1 MKKSL
6 LYQPF
11 KIGNIEIKNRVI
23 MAPGANLLCSDTGV
37 ITQESLE
44 WAKARVKGGLGV
56 VGVGQSMVNP
66 TPPEMSGFVVDLTT
80 DKSINGMFRMT
91 EMIRQ
96 LGAKS
101 TIELVY
107 MDFGE
112 IAETGSEMNEEDLSK
127 IRTKDST
134 GINDKLANKMPA
146 DLTVRDIKRIVGYYV
161 DAAVRCRR
169 AGFDMVLVHGAHG
182 MFISDFLSA
191 VRNRRDDEY
200 GGSFENRCRI
210 VDEILDG
217 IREAIG
223 PDMAIE
229 YRLSAEEKKKD
240 GLSLEDQVAF
250 AKHIESRIDILYI
263 STGVME
269 NDETATYIFPPAYYE
284 RGVNVHYAKHFKD
297 ALSIPVG
304 TVGGIN
310 MELAE
315 RIVDEGKAD
324 VVTML
329 RSTIAD
335 PHLVNKAR
343 LGKHEDI
350 RPCVRCNT
358 CINQPHYFFLPVRC
372 AVNPEAGRECDVL
385 RIPYPRRFKNVA
397 VIGGGPSGMQAAR
410 TAAERGHRVTLY
422 EKDERLGGML
432 NVAAAGKLKT
442 DLRAYLDWA
451 VRQTEKTRG
460 ITLELGAPAT
470 YDLIKGQNPDAVIVS
485 VGANPLIPPIPG
497 IGGKNSVWAGD
508 VESGKTAVGE
518 RVIIAGG
525 GLTGLETALSLS
537 REGKNVTIVEML
549 PFERVIMSAPVINMV
564 ALSILMREHGIKY
577 LAETRLL
584 EIKEDSVKVEG
595 PDGKETWMAC
605 DSLIHALG
613 MFPNKAEAS
622 LFEDIADEVYFTGDC
637 AASRGSLW
645 TATSSSHYIALE
657 L

>member
-11 KIGNIEIKNRVI
+11 KIRNLEIKNRVI

-37 ITQESLE
+37 MTQEGLE
-44 WAKARVKGGLGV
+44 WARARAKGGIGV

-66 TPPEMSGFVVDLTT
+66 TPPEMSGFVIDLTT

-96 LGAKS
+96 FGAKS

-112 IAETGSEMNEEDLSK
+112 IEKTDAGMNEDDLSM

-146 DLTVRDIKRIVGYYV
+146 DLTLQDIRRIVGYYV
-161 DAAVRCRR
+161 DAAVRCKR

-182 MFISDFLSA
+182 MFISDFLSG
-191 VRNRRDDEY
+191 VRNKRADEY

-217 IREAIG
+217 IREAVG

-229 YRLSAEEKKKD
+229 YRLSAEEKTRD
-240 GLSLEDQVAF
+240 GLTLEDQLAF
-250 AKHIESRIDILYI
+250 ARHIESKIDILYI
-263 STGVME
+263 SAGLME
-269 NDETATYIFPPAYYE
+269 NDEMATFIFPPAYYE
-284 RGVNVHYAKHFKD
+284 RGMNVHYAKHFKD

-315 RIVDEGKAD
+315 KIVDEGRAD

-335 PHLVNKAR
+335 PYLVNKAR
-343 LGKHEDI
+343 LGKYEDI

-358 CINQPHYFFLPVRC
+358 CINQPHYYFLPVRC

-385 RIPYPRRFKNVA
+385 RIPYPRRLKNVA
-397 VIGGGPSGMQAAR
+397 VIGGGPSGMEAAR
-410 TAAERGHRVTLY
+410 TAAERGHNVTLY
-422 EKDERLGGML
+422 EKEEKLGGML
-432 NVAAAGKLKT
+432 NVASAGKLKA
-442 DLRAYLDWA
+442 DLRAYLKWA
-451 VRQTEKTRG
+451 VRQTEKNPD
-460 ITLELGAPAT
+460 INLILGVSAT
-470 YDLIKGQNPDAVIVS
+470 YDFIKAQEPDAVIVA
-485 VGANPLIPPIPG
+485 VGAKPLVPPIPG
-497 IGGKNSVWAGD
+497 IESKNSVWAGD
-508 VESGKTAVGE
+508 VEAGNVEVGE
-518 RVIIAGG
+518 KVIIAGG
-525 GLTGLETALSLS
+525 GLTGLETALSLGK
-537 REGKNVTIVEML
+537 EGKDVTILEMM
-549 PFERVIMSAPVINMV
+549 PFDRVVMSAPVVNMV
-564 ALSILMREHGIKY
+564 ALSMLIRQNGIKY
-577 LAETRLL
+577 LAETKLL
-584 EIKEDSVKVEG
+584 EVKEDSVKVAG
-595 PDGKETWMAC
+595 PDGKEEWMAC
-605 DSLIHALG
+605 DNLIHALG
-613 MFPNKAEAS
+613 MSPNNKEAL

-637 AASRGSLW
+637 AAARGNLW
-645 TATSSSHYIALE
+645 TATSTAHYIALE

>member
-11 KIGNIEIKNRVI
+11 KIRNIEIKNRVI

-37 ITQESLE
+37 MTQEGLE
-44 WAKARVKGGLGV
+44 WAKARAKGGIGV

-66 TPPEMSGFVVDLTT
+66 TPPEMSGFVIDLTT
-80 DKSINGMFRMT
+80 DKAINGMYRMT

-112 IAETGSEMNEEDLSK
+112 IDKSEADMNEESLSK
-127 IRTKDST
+127 IRTQDST

-146 DLTVRDIKRIVGYYV
+146 DLSVEQIKRIVGYYV
-161 DAAVRCRR
+161 DAAVRCKR
-169 AGFDMVLVHGAHG
+169 AGFDMVLIHGAHG
-182 MFISDFLSA
+182 MFISDFLSG
-191 VRNRRDDEY
+191 VRNRRTDEY

-217 IREAIG
+217 IRDAVG

-229 YRLSAEEKKKD
+229 YRLSAEEKSKD
-240 GLSLEDQVAF
+240 GLTLEDQIAF

-263 STGVME
+263 SAGLME
-269 NDETATYIFPPAYYE
+269 NDEMATFIFPPAYYE
-284 RGVNVHYAKHFKD
+284 RGMNVHYAKHFKD

-315 RIVDEGKAD
+315 KIVDEGRAD

-335 PHLVNKAR
+335 PQLVNKAR
-343 LGKHEDI
+343 NGRYEDI

-358 CINQPHYFFLPVRC
+358 CINQPHYYFLPVRC
-372 AVNPEAGRECDVL
+372 AVNPEAGREADVL
-385 RIPYPRRFKNVA
+385 RIPYPRRSKNVA

-422 EKDERLGGML
+422 EKSDKLGGML
-432 NVAAAGKLKT
+432 NVASAGKLKI
-442 DLRAYLDWA
+442 DLRAYLNWA
-451 VRQTEKTRG
+451 VLQTEKNPD
-460 ITLELGAPAT
+460 IILKLGTPAAP
-470 YDLIKGQNPDAVIVS
+470 DLIKAQNPDAVIVS
-485 VGANPLIPPIPG
+485 LGASLLIPPIPG
-497 IGGKNSVWAGD
+497 IDGRNSVWAGD
-508 VESGKTAVGE
+508 VESGRVKVGE

-537 REGKNVTIVEML
+537 KEGKSVTIVEMM
-549 PFERVIMSAPVINMV
+549 PFDRVIMSAPVVNMV
-564 ALSILMREHGIKY
+564 ALSMLMRKYHVRY

-584 EIKEDSVKVEG
+584 EVKEDSIKVADPE
-595 PDGKETWMAC
+595 GKEEWMEC
-605 DSLIHALG
+605 NNLIHALG
-613 MFPNKAEAS
+613 MYPNREDAALFDDTAE
-622 LFEDIADEVYFTGDC
+622 EVYLTGDC
-637 AASRGSLW
+637 AAPRGNLW
-645 TATSSSHYIALE
+645 TATSSAHYIALE

>member
-11 KIGNIEIKNRVI
+11 KIRNIEIKNRVI

-37 ITQESLE
+37 MTQEGLE
-44 WAKARVKGGLGV
+44 WAKARAKGGLGV

-66 TPPEMSGFVVDLTT
+66 TPPAMSGFVLDLTT

-96 LGAKS
+96 MGAKS

-107 MDFGE
+107 MDFGDVNKPDN
-112 IAETGSEMNEEDLSK
+112 EMSEEDLSK
-127 IRTKDST
+127 IRTEDST

-146 DLTVRDIKRIVGYYV
+146 DLTIKDIRRIVGYYI
-161 DAAVRCRR
+161 DAAVRCKR

-182 MFISDFLSA
+182 MFISDFFSPL
-191 VRNRRDDEY
+191 RNKRTDQY

-210 VDEILDG
+210 VDDILTG

-240 GLSLEDQVAF
+240 GLTLDDQLAF
-250 AKHIESRIDILYI
+250 ARHIQDKIDILYV

-269 NDETATYIFPPAYYE
+269 NDETATFIFPPAYYE

-304 TVGGIN
+304 TVGGID
-310 MELAE
+310 MVLAE
-315 RIVDEGKAD
+315 KIVDEGKAD

-329 RSTIAD
+329 RATIAD

-343 LGKHEDI
+343 LGKYDEI

-372 AVNPEAGRECDVL
+372 AVNPEAGRESDVL
-385 RIPYPRRFKNVA
+385 RIPSPRRSKNIV

-410 TAAERGHRVTLY
+410 TAAQRGHHVTLY
-422 EKDERLGGML
+422 EKDNSLGGML
-432 NVAAAGKLKT
+432 NIAAAGKLKT
-442 DLRAYLDWA
+442 DLRAYLNWA
-451 VRQTEKTRG
+451 VRETVKNPD
-460 ITLELGAPAT
+460 ITLKLGAAAT
-470 YDLIKGQNPDAVIVS
+470 YDMVKAQQPDAVIVS
-485 VGANPLIPPIPG
+485 VGATPLIPLIPG
-497 IGGKNSVWAGD
+497 INGKNSVWAGD
-508 VESGKTAVGE
+508 VESGRVSVGN

-537 REGKNVTIVEML
+537 REGKEVTIIEMM
-549 PFERVIMSAPVINMV
+549 PFDRVIMSAPVVNMV
-564 ALSILMREHGIKY
+564 ALSMLVREQGINY
-577 LAETRLL
+577 MAETRLI
-584 EIKEDSVKVEG
+584 EVTENRIRVQG
-595 PDGKETWMAC
+595 PDKKETWMEC
-605 DSLIHALG
+605 DTLVHALG
-613 MFPNKAEAS
+613 MTPNRAGAL
-622 LFEDIADEVYFTGDC
+622 LFEDTADEVYYTGDC
-637 AASRGSLW
+637 SVLRGNLW
-645 TATSSSHYIALE
+645 TATSSAHYIALE

>member
-6 LYQPF
+6 LYQPI
-11 KIGNIEIKNRVI
+11 KIRNLEIKNRVI
-23 MAPGANLLCSDTGV
+23 MAPGANLLCSDTGI

-44 WAKARVKGGLGV
+44 WAKARAKGGLGI

-66 TPPEMSGFVVDLTT
+66 VPPEMSGFVVDLTT

-96 LGAKS
+96 MGAKS

-112 IAETGSEMNEEDLSK
+112 IDKTDVEMSEEDLSK

-146 DLTVRDIKRIVGYYV
+146 DLSVQEIRKIVGYYA
-161 DAAVRCRR
+161 DAAVRCKR

-182 MFISDFLSA
+182 MFISDFLSGI
-191 VRNRRDDEY
+191 RNKRDDEY

-217 IREAIG
+217 IREAVG
-223 PDMAIE
+223 PDMVIE
-229 YRLSAEEKKKD
+229 YRLSAEEKTKD
-240 GLSLEDQVAF
+240 GLTLEDQIAF
-250 AKHIESRIDILYI
+250 AKHIESRIDILYV

-315 RIVDEGKAD
+315 KIIDEGRAD

-343 LGKHEDI
+343 LGRYEEI

-372 AVNPEAGRECDVL
+372 AVNPEAGRECDIL
-385 RIPYPRRFKNVA
+385 RIPYPRKRKNVV

-422 EKDERLGGML
+422 EKSEKLGGML
-432 NVAAAGKLKT
+432 NVASAGKLKK
-442 DLRAYLDWA
+442 DLRAYQNWA
-451 VRQTEKTRG
+451 IRQTEKNPN
-460 ITLELGAPAT
+460 IDLKLGNRAT
-470 YDLIKGQNPDAVIVS
+470 FDHIKEQDPDAVIVS
-485 VGANPLIPPIPG
+485 VGANPVIPPIPG
-497 IGGKNSVWAGD
+497 IEGKSSLWAGD
-508 VESGKTAVGE
+508 VESGTVETGK

-537 REGKNVTIVEML
+537 KEGKEVTIIEML
-549 PFERVIMSAPVINMV
+549 PFERVIMSAPVVNMV
-564 ALSILMREHGIKY
+564 ALSMLMRQHGIKY
-577 LAETRLL
+577 LAETKLL
-584 EIKEDSVKVEG
+584 EVEEDRVKVAD
-595 PDGKETWMAC
+595 PDGIEEWMDC
-605 DSLIHALG
+605 DNLVHALG
-613 MFPNKAEAS
+613 MYPNKEEAS
-622 LFEDIADEVYFTGDC
+622 LFEDIADEVYYTGDC
-637 AASRGSLW
+637 ATARGNLW
-645 TATSSSHYIALE
+645 TATSSAHHIALE

>member
-11 KIGNIEIKNRVI
+11 KIRNIEIKNRVI

-37 ITQESLE
+37 MTQEGLE
-44 WAKARVKGGLGV
+44 WAKARAKGGLGV

-66 TPPEMSGFVVDLTT
+66 TPPAMSGFVIDLTT
-80 DKSINGMFRMT
+80 DKSINGMYRMT

-96 LGAKS
+96 MGAKS

-107 MDFGE
+107 MDFGDVDKP
-112 IAETGSEMNEEDLSK
+112 ANEMSEEDLSK
-127 IRTKDST
+127 IRTEDST

-146 DLTVRDIKRIVGYYV
+146 DLTLQQIHKIVGYYV
-161 DAAVRCRR
+161 DAAVRCKR

-182 MFISDFLSA
+182 MFISDFLSP
-191 VRNRRDDEY
+191 VRNRRTDEY

-210 VDEILDG
+210 VDDILTG
-217 IREAIG
+217 IREAVG

-240 GLSLEDQVAF
+240 GLTLNDQLAF
-250 AKHIESRIDILYI
+250 AKHIQDKIDILYV

-269 NDETATYIFPPAYYE
+269 NDETATFIFPPAYYE

-297 ALSIPVG
+297 ALNIPVG
-304 TVGGIN
+304 TVGGID
-310 MELAE
+310 MALAE

-329 RSTIAD
+329 RATIAD

-343 LGKHEDI
+343 LGKYDEI

-385 RIPYPRRFKNVA
+385 RIPYPRKSKNIV

-410 TAAERGHRVTLY
+410 TAAQRGHHVTLY
-422 EKDERLGGML
+422 EKNAELGGML
-432 NVAAAGKLKT
+432 KIAAAGKLKG
-442 DLRAYLDWA
+442 DLRAYLNWA
-451 VRQTEKTRG
+451 VRETLKNPD
-460 ITLELGAPAT
+460 ITLRLGAAAT
-470 YDLIKGQNPDAVIVS
+470 YDDIRALNPDAVIVS
-485 VGANPLIPPIPG
+485 VGATPLIPPIQG
-497 IGGKNSVWAGD
+497 INGKNSVWAGD
-508 VESGKTAVGE
+508 VESGRVSVGK

-525 GLTGLETALSLS
+525 GLTGLETALSLA
-537 REGKNVTIVEML
+537 REGKEVTIIEMM
-549 PFERVIMSAPVINMV
+549 PFERVIMSAPVVNMV
-564 ALSILMREHGIKY
+564 ALSMLIREQGINY
-577 LAETRLL
+577 MAETRLI
-584 EIKEDSVKVEG
+584 EVRENRIRVEG
-595 PDGKETWMAC
+595 PDKKETWMEC
-605 DSLIHALG
+605 DTLVHALG
-613 MFPNKAEAS
+613 MKPDRAGAL
-622 LFEDIADEVYFTGDC
+622 LFGDTADEVYYTGDC
-637 AASRGSLW
+637 AVARGNLW
-645 TATSSSHYIALE
+645 TATSSAHHIALE
-657 L
+657 I

>member
-6 LYQPF
+6 LYQPI
-11 KIGNIEIKNRVI
+11 KIRNLEIKNRVI
-23 MAPGANLLCSDTGV
+23 MAPGANLLCSDTGI

-44 WAKARVKGGLGV
+44 WAKARAKGGLGV

-66 TPPEMSGFVVDLTT
+66 VPPEMSGFVVDLTT

-96 LGAKS
+96 MGAKS

-112 IAETGSEMNEEDLSK
+112 IDKTDVEMSEEDLSK

-146 DLTVRDIKRIVGYYV
+146 DLSVQEIRKIVGYYA
-161 DAAVRCRR
+161 DAAVRCKR
-169 AGFDMVLVHGAHG
+169 AGFDMVLIHGAHG
-182 MFISDFLSA
+182 MFISDFLSSI
-191 VRNRRDDEY
+191 RNKRDDEY

-210 VDEILDG
+210 VDEILVG
-217 IREAIG
+217 IREVVS
-223 PDMAIE
+223 PDMVIE
-229 YRLSAEEKKKD
+229 YRLSAEEKTKD
-240 GLSLEDQVAF
+240 GLTLEDQIAF
-250 AKHIESRIDILYI
+250 AKHIENRIDILYI

-269 NDETATYIFPPAYYE
+269 NDETATYIFPPTYYE

-297 ALSIPVG
+297 VLTIPVG

-315 RIVDEGKAD
+315 KIVDEGKAD
-324 VVTML
+324 LVTML

-343 LGKHEDI
+343 LGKYEDI

-385 RIPYPRRFKNVA
+385 RIPYPRKTKNVA

-410 TAAERGHRVTLY
+410 TAAERGHKVTLY
-422 EKDERLGGML
+422 EKSEKLGGML
-432 NVAAAGKLKT
+432 TVASAGKLKT
-442 DLRAYLDWA
+442 DLRAYLNWA
-451 VRQTEKTRG
+451 VRQTEK
-460 ITLELGAPAT
+460 IPNIDLKLGNRAT
-470 YDLIKGQNPDAVIVS
+470 FDLIKGQDPDAVIVS
-485 VGANPLIPPIPG
+485 VGANPMIPSIPG
-497 IGGKNSVWAGD
+497 IEGKNSLWAGD
-508 VESGKTAVGE
+508 VESGIVETGK

-537 REGKNVTIVEML
+537 KEGKEVTIIEMM
-549 PFERVIMSAPVINMV
+549 PFERVIMSAPVVNMV
-564 ALSILMREHGIKY
+564 ALSMLMRQHGIKY
-577 LAETRLL
+577 LAETKLL
-584 EIKEDSVKVEG
+584 EVKENRVKVSKPE
-595 PDGKETWMAC
+595 GKEEWMDC
-605 DSLIHALG
+605 DNLVHALG
-613 MFPNKAEAS
+613 MYPNKDEAS
-622 LFEDIADEVYFTGDC
+622 LFEDIADEVYYTGDC
-637 AASRGSLW
+637 ATARGNLW
-645 TATSSSHYIALE
+645 TATSSAHYIALE

>member
-6 LYQPF
+6 LYQPV
-11 KIGNIEIKNRVI
+11 KIRNLEIKNRVI

-107 MDFGE
+107 MDFGQ
-112 IAETGSEMNEEDLSK
+112 IDKTDTEMTEEDLSK

-134 GINDKLANKMPA
+134 GINDKLANKMPV
-146 DLTVRDIKRIVGYYV
+146 DLSVNDIRKIVGYYA
-161 DAAVRCRR
+161 DAAVRCKR

-182 MFISDFLSA
+182 MFISDFLSDI
-191 VRNRRDDEY
+191 RNKRDDDY

-217 IREAIG
+217 IREAVG
-223 PDMAIE
+223 PDMPVE
-229 YRLSAEEKKKD
+229 YRLSAEEKKEG
-240 GLSLEDQVAF
+240 GLTLEDQIAF
-250 AKHIESRIDILYI
+250 ARHIENRIDVLYI
-263 STGVME
+263 SAGVME
-269 NDETATYIFPPAYYE
+269 NDETATFIFPPTYYE

-315 RIVDEGKAD
+315 KIVDEGRAD

-335 PHLVNKAR
+335 PLLVNKAR
-343 LGKHEDI
+343 RGKYEDI

-385 RIPYPRRFKNVA
+385 RIPYPRKVKKVA

-410 TAAERGHRVTLY
+410 TAAERGHKVTLY
-422 EKDERLGGML
+422 EKEERLGGML
-432 NVAAAGKLKT
+432 NIATAGKLKT

-451 VRQTEKTRG
+451 VHQTEKNPD
-460 ITLELGAPAT
+460 ISLKLGTPAT
-470 YDLIKGQNPDAVIVS
+470 YDIIRSQRPDVVIVS
-485 VGANPLIPPIPG
+485 VGAKPLIPPIPG
-497 IGGKNSVWAGD
+497 IRGRNSIWAGD
-508 VESGKTAVGE
+508 VESGRAEVGK
-518 RVIIAGG
+518 RIIIAGG
-525 GLTGLETALSLS
+525 GLTGLETALSL
-537 REGKNVTIVEML
+537 RKDGKEVTIIEML
-549 PFERVIMSAPVINMV
+549 PFDRVIMSAPVVNMV
-564 ALSILMREHGIKY
+564 ALSMLMRQNGIKY

-584 EIKEDSVKVEG
+584 EVEEGSVRVAG
-595 PDGKETWMAC
+595 PGGKEEQMTC
-605 DSLIHALG
+605 DNLVHALG
-613 MFPNKAEAS
+613 MYPDKEEAS
-622 LFEDIADEVYFTGDC
+622 LFEDIADEVYYTGDC
-637 AASRGSLW
+637 AAPRGNLW
-645 TATSSSHYIALE
+645 TATSSAHYIALE

>member
-11 KIGNIEIKNRVI
+11 KIRNIEIKNRVI

-37 ITQESLE
+37 MTPEGLE
-44 WAKARVKGGLGV
+44 WAKARAKGGIGV

-66 TPPEMSGFVVDLTT
+66 TPPAMSGFVVDLTT
-80 DKSINGMFRMT
+80 DKSINGMFRMA

-96 LGAKS
+96 MGAKS

-107 MDFGE
+107 MDFGD
-112 IAETGSEMNEEDLSK
+112 IGRPDIEMSEEDLSK
-127 IRTKDST
+127 IRTEDST

-146 DLTVRDIKRIVGYYV
+146 DLTLQQIKKIVGYYV
-161 DAAVRCRR
+161 DAAVRCKR

-182 MFISDFLSA
+182 MFISDFLSPL
-191 VRNRRDDEY
+191 RNKRTDQY

-210 VDEILDG
+210 VDEILIG
-217 IREAIG
+217 IREAVG

-240 GLSLEDQVAF
+240 GLTLNDQLAF
-250 AKHIESRIDILYI
+250 AKHIEDKIDILYV

-269 NDETATYIFPPAYYE
+269 NDETATFIFPPAYYE

-297 ALSIPVG
+297 ALKIPVG
-304 TVGGIN
+304 TVGGID
-310 MELAE
+310 MALAE
-315 RIVDEGKAD
+315 KIVDEGKAD

-335 PHLVNKAR
+335 PQLVNKAR
-343 LGKHEDI
+343 LGKYDEI

-385 RIPYPRRFKNVA
+385 RIPYPKKSKNIV

-410 TAAERGHRVTLY
+410 TAAERGHSVTLY
-422 EKDERLGGML
+422 EKNTKLGGML
-432 NVAAAGKLKT
+432 NIAAAGKLKT
-442 DLRAYLDWA
+442 DLRAYLNWA
-451 VRQTEKTRG
+451 VSQTEKIPN
-460 ITLELGAPAT
+460 ITLKLATVAT
-470 YDLIKGQNPDAVIVS
+470 YDVIKAKKPDVVIVS
-485 VGANPLIPPIPG
+485 VGAKPLIPQIPG
-497 IGGKNSVWAGD
+497 INGKNSVWAGD
-508 VESGKTAVGE
+508 VESGRMSVGK

-537 REGKNVTIVEML
+537 REGKEVSIIEMM
-549 PFERVIMSAPVINMV
+549 PFERVIMSAPVVNMV
-564 ALSILMREHGIKY
+564 ALSMLIREQGINY
-577 LAETRLL
+577 MAETRLI
-584 EIKEDSVKVEG
+584 EVTENRVRVIDSSNKER
-595 PDGKETWMAC
+595 WMEC
-605 DSLIHALG
+605 DTLVHALG
-613 MFPNKAEAS
+613 MTADKAGA
-622 LFEDIADEVYFTGDC
+622 LVFEDTADEVYYTGDC
-637 AASRGSLW
+637 AVTRGNLW
-645 TATSSSHYIALE
+645 TATSSAHHIALE

>member
-11 KIGNIEIKNRVI
+11 KIRNLEIKNRMI
-23 MAPGANLLCSDTGV
+23 MAPGANLLCSDTG
-37 ITQESLE
+37 IMTQEGLE
-44 WAKARVKGGLGV
+44 WAKARAKGGIGV

-66 TPPEMSGFVVDLTT
+66 TPPEMSGFVIDLTT
-80 DKSINGMFRMT
+80 DKSINGLFRMT

-96 LGAKS
+96 FGAKS

-112 IAETGSEMNEEDLSK
+112 IDKTDASMNEEDLSK
-127 IRTKDST
+127 IRTQDST

-146 DLTVRDIKRIVGYYV
+146 DLSVDQIKRIVDYYV
-161 DAAVRCRR
+161 DAAVRCKR

-182 MFISDFLSA
+182 MFISDFLSD
-191 VRNRRDDEY
+191 VRNKRTDEY

-217 IREAIG
+217 IREAVG

-229 YRLSAEEKKKD
+229 YRLSAEEKTKD
-240 GLSLEDQVAF
+240 GLTLEDQVAF
-250 AKHIESRIDILYI
+250 AKHIESKIDILYI
-263 STGVME
+263 SAGLME
-269 NDETATYIFPPAYYE
+269 NDEMATFIFPPAYYE
-284 RGVNVHYAKHFKD
+284 RGMNVHYAKHFKE

-315 RIVDEGKAD
+315 KIVDEGRAD

-329 RSTIAD
+329 RATIAD
-335 PHLVNKAR
+335 PLLVNKAR
-343 LGKHEDI
+343 LGKYKDI

-358 CINQPHYFFLPVRC
+358 CINQPHYYFLPVRC

-385 RIPYPRRFKNVA
+385 RIPWPRKVKDVA

-422 EKDERLGGML
+422 EKSEKLGGML
-432 NVAAAGKLKT
+432 NVASAGKLKT

-451 VRQTEKTRG
+451 VRQTENNPG
-460 ITLELGAPAT
+460 ITLKLGAPAT
-470 YDLIKGQNPDAVIVS
+470 YDIIKAQKPDAVIIA
-485 VGANPLIPPIPG
+485 VGANILIPPIPG
-497 IGGKNSVWAGD
+497 IDGKNSLWAGD
-508 VESGKTAVGE
+508 VESGKVEVGE
-518 RVIIAGG
+518 KVIIAGG

-537 REGKNVTIVEML
+537 KEGKSVTVIEML
-549 PFERVIMSAPVINMV
+549 PFDRVIMSAPVVNMV
-564 ALSILMREHGIKY
+564 ALSMLMREYHIKY
-577 LAETRLL
+577 LAETKLL
-584 EIKEDSVKVEG
+584 EVKEDSVRVEG
-595 PDGKETWMAC
+595 PHGKEEWMAC
-605 DSLIHALG
+605 DNLIHALG
-613 MFPNKAEAS
+613 MYPNKAEAS
-622 LFEDIADEVYFTGDC
+622 LFKDIADEVYFTGDC
-637 AASRGSLW
+637 AASRGNLW
-645 TATSSSHYIALE
+645 TATSSAHYIALE

>member
-11 KIGNIEIKNRVI
+11 KIRNIEIKNRVV

-37 ITQESLE
+37 MTQEGLE
-44 WAKARVKGGLGV
+44 WAKARAKGGLGV

-66 TPPEMSGFVVDLTT
+66 TPPAMSGFVVDLTT

-96 LGAKS
+96 MGAKS

-107 MDFGE
+107 MDFGDVDR
-112 IAETGSEMNEEDLSK
+112 SNVEMSEEDLSK
-127 IRTKDST
+127 IRTEDST

-146 DLTVRDIKRIVGYYV
+146 DLSLQQIKKIIGYYV
-161 DAAVRCRR
+161 DAAVRCKR

-182 MFISDFLSA
+182 MFISDFLSPL
-191 VRNRRDDEY
+191 RNKRTDAY
-200 GGSFENRCRI
+200 GGSFESRCRI
-210 VDEILDG
+210 VDDILTG
-217 IREAIG
+217 IREAVG

-240 GLSLEDQVAF
+240 GLTLNDQLAF
-250 AKHIESRIDILYI
+250 ARHIQDKIDILYV

-269 NDETATYIFPPAYYE
+269 NDETATFIFPPAYYD

-297 ALSIPVG
+297 AIKIPVG

-335 PHLVNKAR
+335 PQLVNKAR
-343 LGKHEDI
+343 LGKYDEI

-385 RIPYPRRFKNVA
+385 RIPYPKKSKNIV

-410 TAAERGHRVTLY
+410 IAAERGHKVTLY
-422 EKDERLGGML
+422 EKQTKLGGML
-432 NVAAAGKLKT
+432 NVAAAGKLKS
-442 DLRAYLDWA
+442 DLRAYLNWA
-451 VRQTEKTRG
+451 IRQTEKTPH
-460 ITLELGAPAT
+460 ITLQLGTAVTCDMVKAQ
-470 YDLIKGQNPDAVIVS
+470 KPDAVIIS
-485 VGANPLIPPIPG
+485 VGATPLIPPIPG
-497 IGGKNSVWAGD
+497 IKGRNSLWAGD
-508 VESGKTAVGE
+508 VESGKAATGK

-525 GLTGLETALSLS
+525 GLTGLETALSLG
-537 REGKNVTIVEML
+537 REGKDVTIIEMM
-549 PFERVIMSAPVINMV
+549 PFERVIMSAPVVNMV
-564 ALSILMREHGIKY
+564 ALSMLIREQGIKY
-577 LAETRLL
+577 LAETKLL
-584 EIKEDSVKVEG
+584 EVKENQIRVTDS
-595 PDGKETWMAC
+595 DGNEKWMEC
-605 DSLIHALG
+605 DTLVHALG
-613 MFPNKAEAS
+613 MTPDKSGA
-622 LFEDIADEVYFTGDC
+622 LIFEDTADEVYYTGDC
-637 AASRGSLW
+637 AVSRGNLW
-645 TATSSSHYIALE
+645 TATSSAHHIALE